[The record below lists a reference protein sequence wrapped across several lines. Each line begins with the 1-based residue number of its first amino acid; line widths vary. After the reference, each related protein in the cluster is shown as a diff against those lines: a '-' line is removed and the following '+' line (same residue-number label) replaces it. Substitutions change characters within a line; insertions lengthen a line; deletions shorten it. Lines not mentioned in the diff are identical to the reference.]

1 MDVRDSVNVT
11 TQVQEIA
18 QAHVSRHKEMVQA
31 LSLGARDG
39 ASDGKHLCPEAWTE
53 EMAQGLSIRLR
64 NSAIAH
70 AWMQE
75 MVQDMAQVLMPK
87 CKR

>member
-1 MDVRDSVNVT
+1 
-11 TQVQEIA
+11 
-18 QAHVSRHKEMVQA
+18 MVQA
-31 LSLGARDG
+31 LSLDARDG
-39 ASDGKHLCPEAWTE
+39 AKYSSLGARDGKHLCPEAWTE